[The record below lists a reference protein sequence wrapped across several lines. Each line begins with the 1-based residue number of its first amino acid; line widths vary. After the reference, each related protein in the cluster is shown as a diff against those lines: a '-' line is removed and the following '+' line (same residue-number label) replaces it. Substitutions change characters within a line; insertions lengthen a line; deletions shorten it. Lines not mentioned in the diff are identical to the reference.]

1 MLERTS
7 LIIKKLQQLVDDNA
21 NADMLLT
28 ISQML
33 VAELQ
38 QIQNLSTQ
46 NSVSVTMP
54 RKTIIVNEV
63 PKQEEVLIE
72 PKDSSFQ
79 TTQVEIEPNH
89 QSKIPSI
96 ESNDEIIAV
105 TGVINIET
113 SEESS
118 EPLEPITWFMQEQE
132 VPETESKREDYKLE
146 LPKEI
151 YAEPV
156 EETIVPQVYFEQPL
170 ASTPNDYLFETTTQ
184 IPTLPDVDITA
195 ADFIPSPET
204 VEEIKE
210 VEVNSRFKE
219 HKVEVA
225 HLLENTH
232 IKDLRKAI
240 SINDKYLFIND
251 LFGGDESL
259 YDRSIKQIQSYSILP
274 EATFWIQREL
284 KIKLNWS
291 ADNEVVQLFDQLV
304 RRRFS

>member
-38 QIQNLSTQ
+38 QIQNLTAK

-63 PKQEEVLIE
+63 TKQEEVLIE
-72 PKDSSFQ
+72 PEDSSFE
-79 TTQVEIEPNH
+79 TTQVELNL
-89 QSKIPSI
+89 QSTIPSI
-96 ESNDEIIAV
+96 ESTDEIIEA
-105 TGVINIET
+105 TGVINIEP
-113 SEESS
+113 SEELTEPS
-118 EPLEPITWFMQEQE
+118 EPVTWFMQEQDA
-132 VPETESKREDYKLE
+132 PETEAKREDYRLE

-156 EETIVPQVYFEQPL
+156 EETIVSPLSFEQPL
-170 ASTPNDYLFETTTQ
+170 ASTPNEHLFETTTQ
-184 IPTLPDVDITA
+184 IPTLPDVDLSA
-195 ADFIPSPET
+195 ADIIPSPDP
-204 VEEIKE
+204 VEEIVEE

>member
-1 MLERTS
+1 M
-7 LIIKKLQQLVDDNA
+7 VDDNA
-21 NADMLLT
+21 NAEMLFT

-38 QIQNLSTQ
+38 QDQDI
-46 NSVSVTMP
+46 SVKESISVTMP
-54 RKTIIVNEV
+54 RKTFIVNEV

-72 PKDSSFQ
+72 LEDSSIKA
-79 TTQVEIEPNH
+79 TLIEPDL
-89 QSKIPSI
+89 QSTIPSI
-96 ESNDEIIAV
+96 ESIDEVIEYTV
-105 TGVINIET
+105 VINNET
-113 SEESS
+113 KEELK
-118 EPLEPITWFMQEQE
+118 ENTQPITWFMQEKE
-132 VPETESKREDYKLE
+132 VPETEAKREDYRLE

-156 EETIVPQVYFEQPL
+156 EESIVSPAYFEQSL
-170 ASTPNDYLFETTTQ
+170 VSTSNDYLFETTTQ
-184 IPTLPDVDITA
+184 IPTLPDVDLPSVEI
-195 ADFIPSPET
+195 IPPSEPF
-204 VEEIKE
+204 EEIEE
-210 VEVNSRFKE
+210 VEVNNRFKE

-240 SINDKYLFIND
+240 SINDKYLFINE

>member
-1 MLERTS
+1 M
-7 LIIKKLQQLVDDNA
+7 VDDNA
-21 NADMLLT
+21 NAEMLLT

-38 QIQNLSTQ
+38 QDQDI
-46 NSVSVTMP
+46 SVKESISVTMP
-54 RKTIIVNEV
+54 RKTFIVNEV

-72 PKDSSFQ
+72 LEDSSIKA
-79 TTQVEIEPNH
+79 TLIEPDL
-89 QSKIPSI
+89 QSTIPSI
-96 ESNDEIIAV
+96 ESIDEVIEYTV
-105 TGVINIET
+105 VINNET
-113 SEESS
+113 KEELK
-118 EPLEPITWFMQEQE
+118 ETPQPITWFMQEQE
-132 VPETESKREDYKLE
+132 VPETEAKREDYRLE

-156 EETIVPQVYFEQPL
+156 EESIVSPAYFEQSL
-170 ASTPNDYLFETTTQ
+170 VSTSNDYLFETTTQ
-184 IPTLPDVDITA
+184 IPTLPDVDLPSVEI
-195 ADFIPSPET
+195 IPPSEPF
-204 VEEIKE
+204 EEIEE
-210 VEVNSRFKE
+210 VEVNNRFKE

-240 SINDKYLFIND
+240 SINDKYLFINE